1 MKRAAVTIAVVGTI
15 AIGGC
20 SDPVADETKRFDRAF
35 WETWFMH
42 MSDGDR
48 KAVCWDTPE
57 EAARDFAANFD
68 AGYIPAQQRAKRL
81 FETAC
86 SELYE

>member
-1 MKRAAVTIAVVGTI
+1 MKRALALAVVSVVL
-15 AIGGC
+15 AGC
-20 SDPVADETKRFDRAF
+20 SSEPDEATTRFDAAF

-42 MSDGDR
+42 MDDADR

-57 EAARDFAANFD
+57 EAAADFAANFD
-68 AGYIPAQQRAKRL
+68 AGYLPAQQRARHL

-86 SELYE
+86 SGLYE

>member
-1 MKRAAVTIAVVGTI
+1 MKRAIVLAAVSVVL
-15 AIGGC
+15 AGC
-20 SDPVADETKRFDRAF
+20 SEPDDATKHFDRAF

-42 MSDGDR
+42 MSDADR
-48 KAVCWDTPE
+48 KAVCWSEPSL
-57 EAARDFAANFD
+57 AAETYAAHFD
-68 AGYIPAQQRAKRL
+68 GNYIPAQQRAKRL

>member
-1 MKRAAVTIAVVGTI
+1 MKRAVMIAVVATI
-15 AIGGC
+15 VLGGC
-20 SDPVADETKRFDRAF
+20 SEPDDATKHFDRAF

-42 MSDGDR
+42 MSDADR

-57 EAARDFAANFD
+57 DAAADFAANF
-68 AGYIPAQQRAKRL
+68 GPNYLPAQQRARHL